1 MNVKLFLE
9 IQLLQN
15 CRVASWVILLEIDE
29 MSLTISDH
37 TEEATARMVVLL
49 VFLEVI
55 GEFCDPLAQKSDL
68 NLRRASIL
76 VMDSDILDNLGLL
89 SCS

>member
-1 MNVKLFLE
+1 MLLLE
-9 IQLLQN
+9 VELLQN
-15 CRVASWVILLEIDE
+15 CRVAARMILFEIDE
-29 MSLTISDH
+29 MRLAISDH

-68 NLRRASIL
+68 DLCRASIF
-76 VMDSDILDNLGLL
+76 VMDGDILDNLGLL